1 MIDIAPE
8 LLVKLQKAFNE
19 KYNNNKKIS
28 KILSTIKDGKPTYSE
43 VNDLSIEVGDILAE
57 VFKENLSGDMLP
69 DGRMYYNIAKRTIEP
84 MMINNYDI
92 VTDNATIVQEILNKQ
107 AGMGIKA
114 QTPDL
119 NQSRIDGIINRLD
132 EEEVFDDVKWILDE
146 PIKNFTQAIVDDA
159 IEKNAR
165 FHEGLGLS
173 PTITR
178 IVKGNCCDWCR
189 QVAGDYNYPDVPED
203 IYKRH
208 RYCRCTV
215 EYNPGDN
222 KRQDVWTK
230 QWR

>member
-8 LLVKLQKAFNE
+8 LLEKLRKSFSE
-19 KYNNNKKIS
+19 KYNKNKKIE
-28 KILSTIKDGKPTYSE
+28 KILSTIKDGKPTYAE

-57 VFKENLSGDMLP
+57 VFKENISSDILP
-69 DGRMYYNIAKRTIEP
+69 DGKMYYNIAKRTVEP

-92 VTDNATIVQEILNKQ
+92 VIENATIVQEILNKQ

-146 PIKNFTQAIVDDA
+146 PIKNFTQSIVDDV
-159 IEKNAR
+159 IEKNAK